1 MPDYHDAVVDAIE
14 RRARDAYNS
23 MRFSQFKDVWKTVG
37 LPPRKFSAQQVEEID
52 HMTLSDVCKTA
63 LRLMLKCSSLE
74 KYAYALGTTPITEK
88 ILRWRLHPTP
98 FNRAAIPEPF
108 HPTPLQHLVHDR
120 PASIDFIHWREL
132 RDQLILYKGNYDMR
146 TLLKDSLDG
155 LVREAPPTGIALP
168 IMEYYTKLA
177 ELGGDVVGLDADPD
191 YSFAALEYDP
201 NKPYQPCTD
210 TTVEGARRY
219 GLHRLHERK
228 LSEAFAKKYPFLDVT
243 TITTKY
249 PVIHW
254 KDIGKYEHLLFK
266 DPRTNA

>member
-1 MPDYHDAVVDAIE
+1 
-14 RRARDAYNS
+14 
-23 MRFSQFKDVWKTVG
+23 
-37 LPPRKFSAQQVEEID
+37 
-52 HMTLSDVCKTA
+52 
-63 LRLMLKCSSLE
+63 
-74 KYAYALGTTPITEK
+74 
-88 ILRWRLHPTP
+88 
-98 FNRAAIPEPF
+98 
-108 HPTPLQHLVHDR
+108 VHDR

-243 TITTKY
+243 TSSSLFLPPAPAVSTPANFLPPTY
-249 PVIHW
+249 P
-254 KDIGKYEHLLFK
+254 G
-266 DPRTNA
+266 PRSHNKVPCHPLEGHR